1 MTRATLSRRNSLALG
16 LSGLFHVVLVAVLL
30 SGNYRPYDLPT
41 PPNAPI
47 EMEIERVP
55 EPDIIPPPPIKR
67 REILPED
74 LFTPPTPEQPLL
86 TPPVVTPPVP
96 TPVPTPSPQPAPVV
110 TKVRPVTTVQ
120 ATKPSPLTAKAV
132 PNPSLAPVP
141 TPNFT
146 PAPVV
151 AAAPKPAQATAAAA
165 VTSQTHL
172 NIHKAEKEAPAGV
185 ATLPMAPA
193 AGAAPLSGG
202 PSPSGAQEA
211 GMNSSRLKGL
221 SPFPPGSL
229 PSGGPGLRGS
239 LVGCANSQAVGLSSV
254 ERAHCAE
261 RFGVD
266 VARAPH
272 LDGMSPNKR
281 SAFDRAIEKAD
292 AWRTYRDSIP
302 ANGTD
307 PGPNGMGRLGSST
320 PDSVL
325 QTIPH

>member
-1 MTRATLSRRNSLALG
+1 
-16 LSGLFHVVLVAVLL
+16 VVLVAVLL
-30 SGNYRPYDLPT
+30 SGNYRPYDLPM
-41 PPNAPI
+41 PPSEPI

-55 EPDIIPPPPIKR
+55 EPEIIPPPPIEQQKTT
-67 REILPED
+67 PQ
-74 LFTPPTPEQPLL
+74 PPTPTPERPVP
-86 TPPVVTPPVP
+86 TPPVVTPPIP

-110 TKVRPVTTVQ
+110 AKVRPVTPVQ
-120 ATKPSPLTAKAV
+120 ATKPSPLAAKAV
-132 PNPSLAPVP
+132 PTPSLTPVP
-141 TPNFT
+141 TPVLT
-146 PAPVV
+146 PAPVA
-151 AAAPKPAQATAAAA
+151 AAAPKPAQAVASAP
-165 VTSQTHL
+165 VTTQTHL
-172 NIHKAEKEAPAGV
+172 NIHKSEKDAPAGV
-185 ATLPMAPA
+185 ATLPMAPSP
-193 AGAAPLSGG
+193 AGPRTGAPGPSGG
-202 PSPSGAQEA
+202 PQEA

-272 LDGMSPNKR
+272 LDGMSPDKR
-281 SAFDRAIEKAD
+281 KAFDREIDKAE
-292 AWRTYRDSIP
+292 AWRSYRDSIP

-307 PGPNGMGRLGSST
+307 PGPNGMNRLGSST

>member
-1 MTRATLSRRNSLALG
+1 MTRAILSRRNSLALG
-16 LSGLFHVVLVAVLL
+16 LSALFHVVLVAILL
-30 SGNYRPYDLPT
+30 SGTYRPYDLPT
-41 PPNAPI
+41 PPAAPI

-55 EPDIIPPPPIKR
+55 EPDVVPPPPPIVR

-74 LFTPPTPEQPLL
+74 LFTPPTPEVPPL
-86 TPPVVTPPVP
+86 VTPPIP
-96 TPVPTPSPQPAPVV
+96 TPAPTPSPQPAPVV
-110 TKVRPVTTVQ
+110 AKVRPVTPVQ
-120 ATKPSPLTAKAV
+120 TTKPSPLTAKAV

-141 TPNFT
+141 TPVFT

-151 AAAPKPAQATAAAA
+151 AAAPKPAQATASAP

-185 ATLPMAPA
+185 ATLPMAPSA
-193 AGAAPLSGG
+193 AAPRPSGGGPSGG
-202 PSPSGAQEA
+202 PQEA

-272 LDGMSPNKR
+272 LDGMSADKR
-281 SAFDRAIEKAD
+281 AAFDREIDKAD
-292 AWRTYRDSIP
+292 AWRSYRDSIP

>member
-1 MTRATLSRRNSLALG
+1 
-16 LSGLFHVVLVAVLL
+16 VVLVAVLL
-30 SGNYRPYDLPT
+30 SGNYRPYDLPS
-41 PPNAPI
+41 PPTEPI
-47 EMEIERVP
+47 QMEIERVP
-55 EPDIIPPPPIKR
+55 EPEIIPPPIER
-67 REILPED
+67 REVAPD
-74 LFTPPTPEQPLL
+74 HPTTTPDQPVE
-86 TPPVVTPPVP
+86 TPPVVTPPIP

-110 TKVRPVTTVQ
+110 AKVRPVTPVQ
-120 ATKPSPLTAKAV
+120 ATKPSPLTAKAI

-141 TPNFT
+141 TPVFT

-151 AAAPKPAQATAAAA
+151 ATAPKPAQATAAAP

-185 ATLPMAPA
+185 ATLPMAPSA
-193 AGAAPLSGG
+193 AAPRPGGGGPSGG
-202 PSPSGAQEA
+202 PQEA

-239 LVGCANSQAVGLSSV
+239 LVGCANSQAVGLSNV

-272 LDGMSPNKR
+272 LDGMSPDKR
-281 SAFDRAIEKAD
+281 KAFDREIDKAD
-292 AWRTYRDSIP
+292 SWRSYRDSIP

-307 PGPNGMGRLGSST
+307 PGPNGMNRLGAST

>member
-1 MTRATLSRRNSLALG
+1 VTRATLSRRNSLAFG
-16 LSGLFHVVLVAVLL
+16 ISALFHLVLVAVLL
-30 SGNYRPYDLPT
+30 SGNYRPYDLPA
-41 PPNAPI
+41 PPTEPI
-47 EMEIERVP
+47 EMEIERIPQP
-55 EPDIIPPPPIKR
+55 EVIPPPPQER
-67 REILPED
+67 RPVTEEV
-74 LFTPPTPEQPLL
+74 PTPERPAV
-86 TPPVVTPPVP
+86 TPPVVTPPAP

-110 TKVRPVTTVQ
+110 AKVRPITPVQ
-120 ATKPSPLTAKAV
+120 ATKPLPLAAKAV

-141 TPNFT
+141 TPALT
-146 PAPVV
+146 PVV
-151 AAAPKPAQATAAAA
+151 AAAPKPVQATASAP
-165 VTSQTHL
+165 VTSQAHL

-185 ATLPMAPA
+185 ATLQMAPSPT
-193 AGAAPLSGG
+193 APRSGSGG
-202 PSPSGAQEA
+202 SPPGAQEA

-239 LVGCANSQAVGLSSV
+239 LVGCANSQAVGLSAV
-254 ERAHCAE
+254 EKAHCAE

-272 LDGMSPNKR
+272 LDGIPPDKR
-281 SAFDRAIEKAD
+281 AAFDRAIEKAD
-292 AWRTYRDSIP
+292 AWRSYRDSIP

>member
-1 MTRATLSRRNSLALG
+1 VTRATVSRRNSLALG
-16 LSGLFHVVLVAVLL
+16 LSTLFHVVLVAILL
-30 SGNYRPYDLPT
+30 SGTYRPYDLPT
-41 PPNAPI
+41 PPSEPI
-47 EMEIERVP
+47 EMEIERIPAP
-55 EPDIIPPPPIKR
+55 EVIPPPPVERQPVTPQETK
-67 REILPED
+67 PQ
-74 LFTPPTPEQPLL
+74 PPTP
-86 TPPVVTPPVP
+86 TPPVVTPPIP

-110 TKVRPVTTVQ
+110 AKVRPVTPVQ
-120 ATKPSPLTAKAV
+120 ATKPAPLAAKAV

-141 TPNFT
+141 TPVFT

-151 AAAPKPAQATAAAA
+151 ASTPKPAQAAAAA
-165 VTSQTHL
+165 PVTSQTHL

-185 ATLPMAPA
+185 ATLPMAPSAGAPRTAA
-193 AGAAPLSGG
+193 AG
-202 PSPSGAQEA
+202 PSGSEVP

-221 SPFPPGSL
+221 SPYPPGSL

-272 LDGMSPNKR
+272 LDGMSPDKR
-281 SAFDRAIEKAD
+281 AAFDRAIEKAD
-292 AWRTYRDSIP
+292 AWRNYRDSIP

>member
-1 MTRATLSRRNSLALG
+1 VTSAKLSRRNGLALG
-16 LSGLFHVVLVAVLL
+16 LSALFHMVLVAVLL
-30 SGNYRPYDLPT
+30 SGNYRPYDLPA
-41 PPNAPI
+41 PPTEPVEI
-47 EMEIERVP
+47 EIERVP
-55 EPDIIPPPPIKR
+55 QPEIIPPPPIER
-67 REILPED
+67 HEV
-74 LFTPPTPEQPLL
+74 TPQQPTPQRPAP
-86 TPPVVTPPVP
+86 TPPVVTPPIP

-110 TKVRPVTTVQ
+110 AKVRPVTPVQ
-120 ATKPSPLTAKAV
+120 SPKPSPLAAKTV
-132 PNPSLAPVP
+132 PNPSLSPVP
-141 TPNFT
+141 TPVLT

-151 AAAPKPAQATAAAA
+151 AAAPKPVQATASAP

-172 NIHKAEKEAPAGV
+172 NIHKSEKEAPAGV
-185 ATLPMAPA
+185 ATLQMAPSPTA
-193 AGAAPLSGG
+193 PRSGAGG
-202 PSPSGAQEA
+202 SPPGAQEA

-239 LVGCANSQAVGLSSV
+239 LVGCANSQAVGLSAV

-272 LDGMSPNKR
+272 LDGMSPDKR
-281 SAFDRAIEKAD
+281 AGFDHQVAKAN
-292 AWRTYRDSIP
+292 AWRAYRDSIP

>member
-1 MTRATLSRRNSLALG
+1 MTRATVSRRNSLALG
-16 LSGLFHVVLVAVLL
+16 LSTLLHVVLVAILL
-30 SGNYRPYDLPT
+30 SGTYRPYDLPT
-41 PPNAPI
+41 PPSEPI
-47 EMEIERVP
+47 EMEIERIPAP
-55 EPDIIPPPPIKR
+55 EVIPPPPAERQPVTPQETK
-67 REILPED
+67 PQ
-74 LFTPPTPEQPLL
+74 PPTP
-86 TPPVVTPPVP
+86 TPPVVTPPIP

-110 TKVRPVTTVQ
+110 AKVRPVTPVQ
-120 ATKPSPLTAKAV
+120 ATKPSPLAAKAV
-132 PNPSLAPVP
+132 PNPSVAPVP
-141 TPNFT
+141 TPVFT

-151 AAAPKPAQATAAAA
+151 AATPKPAQAAAP

-185 ATLPMAPA
+185 ATLPMAPS
-193 AGAAPLSGG
+193 AGAPRTAATG
-202 PSPSGAQEA
+202 PSGSEVP

-221 SPFPPGSL
+221 SPYPPGSL

-272 LDGMSPNKR
+272 LDGMSPDKR
-281 SAFDRAIEKAD
+281 AAFDRAIEKAD
-292 AWRTYRDSIP
+292 AWRNYRDSIP

>member
-1 MTRATLSRRNSLALG
+1 VTRATLSRRNSLALA
-16 LSGLFHVVLVAVLL
+16 LSALFHVVLVAVLL

-41 PPNAPI
+41 PPSEPI

-55 EPDIIPPPPIKR
+55 EPEIIPPPPIERQK
-67 REILPED
+67 ITPQ
-74 LFTPPTPEQPLL
+74 PPTPERPVPK
-86 TPPVVTPPVP
+86 PPVVTPPIP
-96 TPVPTPSPQPAPVV
+96 TPVPTPSPQPAPIVA
-110 TKVRPVTTVQ
+110 KVRPVTPVQ
-120 ATKPSPLTAKAV
+120 AIKPSPLAAKAV

-141 TPNFT
+141 TPVFT

-151 AAAPKPAQATAAAA
+151 AAPPKPAQAVSSAPAT
-165 VTSQTHL
+165 TQTHL
-172 NIHKAEKEAPAGV
+172 NIHKSEKDAPAGV
-185 ATLPMAPA
+185 ATLPMAPSPTA
-193 AGAAPLSGG
+193 PRSGAPGPSGG
-202 PSPSGAQEA
+202 PQEA

-254 ERAHCAE
+254 ERARCAA

-272 LDGMSPNKR
+272 LDGMSPDKR
-281 SAFDRAIEKAD
+281 SAFDREINKAD
-292 AWRTYRDSIP
+292 AWRSYRDNIP

-320 PDSVL
+320 PESDL
-325 QTIPH
+325 QAIPH